1 MRCLSLKGLLLD
13 RYLGALMI
21 LILFGAFL
29 RLASHDL
36 LPNSNIS
43 YHVVTLS
50 VLNIL
55 QYAHGFITRVVR
67 HIQ

>member
-1 MRCLSLKGLLLD
+1 
-13 RYLGALMI
+13 MI

-36 LPNSNIS
+36 LANSYIS

-50 VLNIL
+50 ILNIL

>member
-1 MRCLSLKGLLLD
+1 
-13 RYLGALMI
+13 MI

-36 LPNSNIS
+36 LPNSYIS
-43 YHVVTLS
+43 YHVVTLG
-50 VLNIL
+50 VLNIM
-55 QYAHGFITRVVR
+55 QYTHGFITRVVR

>member
-1 MRCLSLKGLLLD
+1 
-13 RYLGALMI
+13 MI

-36 LPNSNIS
+36 LPNSYIS

-50 VLNIL
+50 VLNIM
-55 QYAHGFITRVVR
+55 QYTHGFITRVVR